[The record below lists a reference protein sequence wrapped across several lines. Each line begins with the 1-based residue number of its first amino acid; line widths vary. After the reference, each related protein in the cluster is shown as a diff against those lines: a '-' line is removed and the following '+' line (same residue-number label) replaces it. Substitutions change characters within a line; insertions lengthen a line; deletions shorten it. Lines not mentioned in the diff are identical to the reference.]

1 MCATIQLTDSSSSVE
16 KNVNVI
22 FDSSNFV
29 PFFEWYKTENGCEP
43 SSSLAIFDDCAYA
56 CKTFIQIQDK
66 QDKDDEEAT
75 AATIATTQSADSSQ
89 DKDEETTVAT
99 IATNESSDSSRTV
112 IQEKQDD
119 DKETTVATIA
129 TTESTDSSG
138 VLDDDSSETLAN
150 NTDEGNAEATVAMI
164 ALPPSTT
171 ELQETKPK
179 VVDSSDPAPSLA
191 LTQQQVVTSS
201 SKSLEEI
208 LAEAD
213 EAEAVMEQLLA
224 EDDAK
229 RAAIEFNTSMNKLA
243 GLVADLSTPG
253 SEMEIDYDEMEID
266 LPEIDWMEVDID
278 DEMEIDLP
286 EIVWME
292 VDGP

>member
-16 KNVNVI
+16 KHANVCN
-22 FDSSNFV
+22 SSNFV

-56 CKTFIQIQDK
+56 CKNFIPIQDK
-66 QDKDDEEAT
+66 EDKDDEEAT
-75 AATIATTQSADSSQ
+75 AATIATTQSTDSSQ

-99 IATNESSDSSRTV
+99 IATNESSDSPRTV
-112 IQEKQDD
+112 IQEKQDKD
-119 DKETTVATIA
+119 DETTVATIA
-129 TTESTDSSG
+129 TTQSTDSSG
-138 VLDDDSSETLAN
+138 VQDDDSSEMLAN
-150 NTDEGNAEATVAMI
+150 NTTI
-164 ALPPSTT
+164 ALLPSTT

-191 LTQQQVVTSS
+191 GTQQQVVTS

-208 LAEAD
+208 LAEAE
-213 EAEAVMEQLLA
+213 EAERIMEQLLA

-243 GLVADLSTPG
+243 ALTADLSTPG

-266 LPEIDWMEVDID
+266 LPEIDWMEVDLD

-292 VDGP
+292 VDP